1 MLLDRP
7 YNPLIEEL
15 PIPKIADFGL
25 SGEIDGK
32 IMGYTPRFTAHEIIN
47 KFVKV
52 RDFKSDIFSFGM
64 VMYEIIEQHK
74 PFYNIKNDK
83 MVNMI
88 IGEGEL
94 FKIEGDKW
102 TPELKNICLKC
113 LNFNPIARP
122 TAKEIVDL
130 LNNI

>member
-32 IMGYTPRFTAHEIIN
+32 IMGYTLRFTAPEIIN

-74 PFYNIKNDK
+74 PFYNIKNDRRRG
-83 MVNMI
+83 VI
-88 IGEGEL
+88 
-94 FKIEGDKW
+94 
-102 TPELKNICLKC
+102 
-113 LNFNPIARP
+113 
-122 TAKEIVDL
+122 
-130 LNNI
+130 